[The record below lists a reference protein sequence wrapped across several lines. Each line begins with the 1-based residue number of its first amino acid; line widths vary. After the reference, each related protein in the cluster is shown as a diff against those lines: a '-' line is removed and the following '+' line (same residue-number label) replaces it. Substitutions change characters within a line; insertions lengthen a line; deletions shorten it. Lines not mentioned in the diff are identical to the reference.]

1 MIILTAWRLRK
12 LISGATKKDII
23 FGAER
28 DDERCETTQK
38 TTVDLWY
45 LKDKIFT
52 FTETKTYLQDLYVSP
67 TVAVDLV
74 LM

>member
-12 LISGATKKDII
+12 LISGAPKEDHIWS
-23 FGAER
+23 G
-28 DDERCETTQK
+28 ERCETAQK

-52 FTETKTYLQDLYVSP
+52 FRETKTYLQDLYVSP
-67 TVAVDLV
+67 TVPVDLV